1 MGNFAGPAAEGLD
14 CCFGKITLYPTTRL
28 MRTAFFGRI
37 LSLLLLVMA
46 GTAGIAQ
53 TNNPTQNATPAQG
66 PNNTNNK
73 VQLEQASELIGE
85 VRNGKEVRKIIGPAR
100 FRQNATL
107 LYCDSAYL
115 HQATDFIEAFGNVK
129 IVEGDSVTVTGNN
142 GTYDGRS
149 RLARMYGNV
158 VLNDKQMTLTTE
170 QLDYN
175 MQNNVAFY
183 PDNGTIVDGEN
194 TLTSRQGYYDTRTKI
209 FTFKENVKIVN
220 PKYELTSESLTYHSN
235 TKVAYFNTPTRI
247 VGEDGTL
254 VANNGEYN
262 TATGVSNFTSRSTVE
277 YSKYTLTGDILNY
290 DKTNQ
295 IGYAEGNVV
304 MVAKEDSTVI
314 EGDIG
319 RYFGQQGISRVYG
332 NAVAK
337 NIVNGDTL
345 YLTADTLLSVEDKE
359 KKTRRMFAYNHVKI
373 FKRDLQ
379 GKCDS
384 LIYNYS
390 DSTIY
395 FYRDPVLWNERSQ
408 LTGDT
413 INIQLANNKMD
424 KMFLRTNA
432 FVISLDSIK
441 NYNQMKGR
449 QMVAFFNNKSQMDR
463 VNVNGNGENITFV
476 LNDENTEVRGVN
488 KVECSNIIVRFKEGK
503 VNSAAF
509 LNKPDALFIPPH
521 EVEEPST
528 RLKGFKWRVEEK
540 PAKADVDVR
549 AGAKP
554 KVVEKPAKP
563 AAPAKGKKK
572 AVAAKRA
579 L

>member
-1 MGNFAGPAAEGLD
+1 
-14 CCFGKITLYPTTRL
+14 

-37 LSLLLLVMA
+37 LLLFFLVLA
-46 GTAGIAQ
+46 GTAGFAQ
-53 TNNPTQNATPAQG
+53 TPAPAQNTTPAQD
-66 PNNTNNK
+66 PNNTNNTNNK

-107 LYCDSAYL
+107 LFCDSAYL
-115 HQATDFIEAFGNVK
+115 YQATDFIEAFGNVK
-129 IVEGDSVTVTGNN
+129 IVEGDSVTVTGNT

-158 VLNDKQMTLTTE
+158 LLNDGQKTLNTE

-194 TLTSRQGYYDTRTKI
+194 TLTSRQGYYDTKSKI
-209 FTFKENVKIVN
+209 FTFKENVKLVN
-220 PKYELTSESLTYHSN
+220 PKYELTSESLTYNSN

-277 YSKYTLTGDILNY
+277 YTKYTLTGDILNY

-295 IGYAEGNVV
+295 VGYAEGNVV
-304 MVAKEDSTVI
+304 MVAKEDSTII

-337 NIVNGDTL
+337 NVVGGDTL
-345 YLTADTLLSVEDKE
+345 YLTADTLLSIEDKVQG
-359 KKTRRMFAYNHVKI
+359 TRRMFAYNHVKI

-432 FVISLDSIK
+432 FVISLDSLEH
-441 NYNQMKGR
+441 YNQVKGR
-449 QMVAFFNNKSQMDR
+449 QMVAFFNKKSQMDR

-476 LNDENTEVRGVN
+476 LNDENTQLRGVN
-488 KVECSNIIVRFKEGK
+488 KVECSNMVLKFIEGK
-503 VNSAAF
+503 INRVAF

-521 EVEEPST
+521 EIEEPST

-540 PAKADVDVR
+540 PAKVDVDVR

-554 KVVEKPAKP
+554 KVVEKPVEKPAKP
-563 AAPAKGKKK
+563 AAAAKGKKK
-572 AVAAKRA
+572 TVTAKRNP
-579 L
+579 

>member
-1 MGNFAGPAAEGLD
+1 
-14 CCFGKITLYPTTRL
+14 
-28 MRTAFFGRI
+28 
-37 LSLLLLVMA
+37 
-46 GTAGIAQ
+46 
-53 TNNPTQNATPAQG
+53 
-66 PNNTNNK
+66 
-73 VQLEQASELIGE
+73 
-85 VRNGKEVRKIIGPAR
+85 
-100 FRQNATL
+100 
-107 LYCDSAYL
+107 
-115 HQATDFIEAFGNVK
+115 
-129 IVEGDSVTVTGNN
+129 VEGDSVTVTGNN

-175 MQNNVAFY
+175 MRNNVAFY
-183 PDNGTIVDGEN
+183 PENGTIVDGEN
-194 TLTSRQGYYDTRTKI
+194 TLTSRQGYYNTNTKI

-220 PKYELTSESLTYHSN
+220 PKYELTSESLTYNSI

-295 IGYAEGNVV
+295 VGYAQGNVV

-337 NIVNGDTL
+337 NIVGGDTL

-395 FYRDPVLWNERSQ
+395 FYRDPVLWNESSQ

-432 FVISLDSIK
+432 FVISLDSLK
-441 NYNQMKGR
+441 HYNQVKGR
-449 QMVAFFNNKSQMDR
+449 QMIAFFNQKSQMDR

-476 LNDENTEVRGVN
+476 LNDENTQLRGVN
-488 KVECSNIIVRFKEGK
+488 KVECSNMVLKFIEGK
-503 VNSAAF
+503 INRVAF

-521 EVEEPST
+521 EIEEPST

-540 PAKADVDVR
+540 PGKVDVDVR
-549 AGAKP
+549 AKVNP
-554 KVVEKPAKP
+554 IVVEKPDQKPAKP
-563 AAPAKGKKK
+563 AASTKGKKK
-572 AVAAKRA
+572 TVTAKRNP
-579 L
+579 